1 MRRSSC
7 KSGSSCCLATHT
19 SIESFL
25 DSASD
30 TAGVLEELF
39 GLKGKHVRRDGECL
53 YTILTERFPFTYRL
67 IGGGRVLMAATPI
80 VSNSTVSSSRNG
92 EW

>member
-1 MRRSSC
+1 MRRNSC

-53 YTILTERFPFTYRL
+53 YTFNGTFSLLTD
-67 IGGGRVLMAATPI
+67 
-80 VSNSTVSSSRNG
+80 
-92 EW
+92 

>member
-1 MRRSSC
+1 MRRNSC

-53 YTILTERFPFTYRL
+53 YTFNGTFFLYLQIDRRRASFIGDGCDADRVKLNGLLFT
-67 IGGGRVLMAATPI
+67 
-80 VSNSTVSSSRNG
+80 
-92 EW
+92 